1 MAMYKFRDCLRSEV
15 DSQPVLNGTFLVCR
29 DTGDMYLDSLEGER
43 LTIAKSVHVVNGKVS
58 SELYPEIG
66 NFYYSTSDK
75 QMCVYLNDTMQ
86 PVNVSM
92 AIKVIGGCYVGKGAT
107 VNVAVNDVANSIA
120 SGKGTIL
127 SVFPIKASINP
138 AIEDLADEFT
148 INLGTPTSS
157 AGIWS
162 VPVTNNN
169 QTRNWLGA
177 VEVGILSTVPYTA

>member
-1 MAMYKFRDCLRSEV
+1 MSMYKFRDCLRSEV
-15 DSQPVLNGTFLVCR
+15 ESQSVINGTFLVCR
-29 DTGDMYLDSLEGER
+29 DTGDMYYDSLEGER
-43 LTIAKSVHVVNGKVS
+43 RTIAKSVHVVSGKVT
-58 SELYPEIG
+58 SELYPEVG
-66 NFYYSTSDK
+66 NLYYSTSDK
-75 QMCVYLNDTMQ
+75 QMCVYLDGTMQ
-86 PVNVSM
+86 PVNISM

-107 VNVAVNDVANSIA
+107 VNVQVNDSANSIA

-127 SVFPIKASINP
+127 TVFAIKATINP
-138 AIEDLADEFT
+138 AIEDLDSEFNIT
-148 INLGTPTSS
+148 LGTPTSS